1 MSEVESLLALYGALD
16 GAVAAGEVDPAT
28 ISPLLGAYA
37 YEEAIGWYAN
47 QYLPWVEGAAARAE
61 RRGLRPRPEVDRL
74 ERKPRKFFRHRADAP
89 SELATSSDA
98 PVERPILPPHA
109 QDVHD
114 ALTAFGSVPLQER
127 TAARRLLAVTVVA
140 RAMPQF
146 FGPNGSHA
154 DVASSTLA
162 FRIQGEDAD
171 DDAVARR
178 AQRLHEQ
185 LVDQFTDMDQWR
197 SVVRNAVE
205 AGMLPLS
212 FQSQEDAPPC
222 AGRLIMRPT
231 SPGGDP
237 DPCLV
242 MEAEFTTKSVTFEE
256 AKVYLQPT
264 NWQYEGSLWCLMKT
278 YDSRPPNSWLYNE
291 TVSTDCGS
299 TSPAWTVS
307 TKLQFWFS
315 HPTPN
320 EARVEYD
327 FAHPPVVGSDIE
339 IDEGSLRIMKL
350 ADNSVHVK
358 TTKRV
363 RFAGNFDGPG
373 LAMFMCA
380 SGYSTILQDT
390 VLSVAR
396 SKNPDPFPIPA
407 PQGGTMS
414 PPQDFSTTSSSS
426 APTSDTLDSLISEG
440 TAFAEA
446 QVKDLTAT
454 CTSSLA
460 KVQDGTYT
468 VESAWA
474 DGLKLWASGLAGL
487 GKAFDLGTRAAKVVI
502 KEPDDGK

>member
-1 MSEVESLLALYGALD
+1 
-16 GAVAAGEVDPAT
+16 
-28 ISPLLGAYA
+28 
-37 YEEAIGWYAN
+37 
-47 QYLPWVEGAAARAE
+47 
-61 RRGLRPRPEVDRL
+61 
-74 ERKPRKFFRHRADAP
+74 
-89 SELATSSDA
+89 
-98 PVERPILPPHA
+98 
-109 QDVHD
+109 
-114 ALTAFGSVPLQER
+114 
-127 TAARRLLAVTVVA
+127 
-140 RAMPQF
+140 
-146 FGPNGSHA
+146 
-154 DVASSTLA
+154 
-162 FRIQGEDAD
+162 
-171 DDAVARR
+171 
-178 AQRLHEQ
+178 
-185 LVDQFTDMDQWR
+185 
-197 SVVRNAVE
+197 
-205 AGMLPLS
+205 
-212 FQSQEDAPPC
+212 
-222 AGRLIMRPT
+222 
-231 SPGGDP
+231 
-237 DPCLV
+237 
-242 MEAEFTTKSVTFEE
+242 
-256 AKVYLQPT
+256 
-264 NWQYEGSLWCLMKT
+264 
-278 YDSRPPNSWLYNE
+278 
-291 TVSTDCGS
+291 
-299 TSPAWTVS
+299 
-307 TKLQFWFS
+307 
-315 HPTPN
+315 
-320 EARVEYD
+320 VEYD